1 MYIFVTK
8 KMSDMKKIQFFG
20 MIFILLSNL
29 VTMAQ
34 NPGESR
40 MMTDPS
46 VSNSH
51 IVFVYAN
58 DLWVSGLDGSDVTRL
73 TSNEGA
79 EFTPNFSPDGKT
91 IAFTGQYDGNTD
103 VFTIPVEGGIP
114 SRLTWHPD
122 ADFARGFTPD
132 GKSVL
137 FSSTRESFT
146 GGLPKFYLVPL
157 SGGFPEKLNLPS
169 GVYGSFSPDGKK
181 IAYNPYY
188 NAFQQWKNYRGGRIS
203 YIWICDL
210 STLAVEKIPQPAGG
224 CNDWRP
230 MWIGE
235 TVYFLS
241 DRNGEFNLFS
251 YDTRSGEIK
260 QLTRFSDF
268 PINSAGYGGG
278 RIVFEQ
284 AGYIHLFDLATNT
297 SKQLHI
303 RVPADLSN
311 LRPRYVSAA
320 KNIHF
325 SNLSPS
331 GARALFEAR
340 GDVITVPGEKGDPRN
355 LTNTPGVY
363 ERSPAWSPDGKK
375 IAWYSDESG
384 EYQLVVADQ
393 GSEGKTKVYPLTGAG
408 FYFDPIWSPDS
419 KMISFTDNGFNLF
432 YFDLAS
438 GKSKKIATEPIYDV
452 FGAMVPD
459 WSPDSKWI
467 TYGMITP
474 TNILRVYLYSL
485 DQDKSFPVT
494 DGLSDCSEPVF
505 DKSGKYLYFFGS
517 TDAGPVRQW
526 FDLSSED
533 MHMKNTLYITVLDK
547 TSPNPLLKE
556 SDEEKGTAEPARDKD
571 NKKDNKKDKNKEK
584 AKEDSTGT
592 AKTNVDIPGLADRIL
607 ALPIP
612 PGVYSSLSAG
622 PEKQIYFYENPASP
636 PTDGPVSG
644 KLHNFSLE
652 SRKDNVVLDALNGYT
667 LSFDKKKI
675 LYVLNDSWF
684 LAKTGDKIEAGKG
697 GLNLEAAQ
705 IRIDPPAEWRQMFEE
720 IWRINRDYF
729 YDPGMHGADWP
740 AMKKKYE
747 QFLPYLSCRDDFTR
761 LTRWLCSELSVGHSY
776 TFGGEQYRTPKNVP
790 VGLLGADYSV
800 DNGLYRFSKIYGGLN
815 WTPELRSPLTE
826 PGVDVKEGDYLLAV
840 NGKDLKAPMSIY
852 SQFDNTAGKLVNIR
866 VSSHPDGKDARVVQV
881 VPIESEGE
889 LRNRYWVENNL
900 KKVNEATQGRVAY
913 VYVPNT
919 GSAGHDYFKRYFFPQ
934 SDKDAIII
942 DERFNGGG
950 ELADYIIDIL
960 RRPYL
965 NYWATRYGDDI
976 KAPHA
981 AIQGPRVMLINEYA
995 GSGGDYLPWSFRK
1008 LNLGKLIGK
1017 RTWGGLVGILNFP
1030 GLMDGGYVTAPNV
1043 AFWNKEGWRIE
1054 NEGIPPDIEIEQ
1066 LPAEVAAGKDPQLDK
1081 AIQVVLDELKD
1092 NPPDKLVHPPYP
1104 VKVRK

>member
-1 MYIFVTK
+1 M
-8 KMSDMKKIQFFG
+8 KMMKYFPV
-20 MIFILLSNL
+20 MFIVFSCL
-29 VTMAQ
+29 VTRAQ
-34 NPGESR
+34 KPFESR

-46 VSNSH
+46 VSSSH

-58 DLWVSGLDGSDVTRL
+58 DLWVTDLDGANVIRL

-79 EFTPNFSPDGKT
+79 EFAPNFSPDGKT
-91 IAFTGQYDGNTD
+91 IAFTGQYDGNMD

-114 SRLTWHPD
+114 TRLTWHPD
-122 ADFARGFTPD
+122 PDVARGFTPD

-137 FSSTRESFT
+137 FSSPRESFSA
-146 GGLPKFYLVPL
+146 GLPKFYTVPIT
-157 SGGFPEKLNLPS
+157 GGFPEKLNLPS
-169 GVYGSFSPDGKK
+169 GVYGSYSPDGKK

-210 STLAVEKIPQPAGG
+210 SSLAVEKITQPTGG

-230 MWIGE
+230 MWIGDF
-235 TVYFLS
+235 VYFLS

-251 YDTRSGEIK
+251 YNTKSAEIK
-260 QLTRFSDF
+260 QLTQFKDF
-268 PINSAGYGGG
+268 PINSAGFGSGK
-278 RIVFEQ
+278 IVFEQ
-284 AGYIHLFDLATNT
+284 AGYIHLYDLASNT

-303 RVPADLSN
+303 HVPADLSGV
-311 LRPRYVSAA
+311 RQRYVSAA

-325 SNLSPS
+325 SNVSPS
-331 GARALFEAR
+331 GARAVFEAR
-340 GDVITVPGEKGDPRN
+340 GDVITVPGEKGDPKN

-375 IAWYSDESG
+375 MAWYSDESG
-384 EYQLVVADQ
+384 EYQLVIKDM
-393 GSEGKTKVYPLTGAG
+393 GEDGKTKSYPLDGKG
-408 FYFDPIWSPDS
+408 FYFDPYWSPDS
-419 KMISFTDNGFNLF
+419 KMISFTDNGFNL
-432 YFDLAS
+432 YYIDLAS
-438 GKSKKIATEPIYDV
+438 GKTKKIATEPIYDI
-452 FGAMVPD
+452 FGAMVPN

-467 TYGMITP
+467 TYGMVTP

-485 DQDKSFPVT
+485 DQDKTYPVS

-526 FDLSSED
+526 FDLSAED
-533 MHMKNTLYITVLDK
+533 MHMKNNVYIAVLDK

-556 SDEEKGTAEPARDKD
+556 SDEEKGTAEPAKDKD
-571 NKKDNKKDKNKEK
+571 KDKDKDKKKDKKSDK
-584 AKEDSTGT
+584 AKEDSASAT
-592 AKTNVDIPGLADRIL
+592 KTVIDVEGLADRIV

-612 PGVYSSLSAG
+612 PALYSLLSAG
-622 PEKQIYFYENPASP
+622 EEKQIYFLENPAFP
-636 PTDGPVSG
+636 PSNGPAAS

-652 SRKDNVVLDALNGYT
+652 SRKDNVVLDALNGYSI
-667 LSFDKKKI
+667 SFDKKKI
-675 LYVLNDSWF
+675 LYVLNDSWC
-684 LAKTGDKIEAGKG
+684 LTKTSDKIEAGKG
-697 GLNLEAAQ
+697 GLNLDAAQ
-705 IRIDPPAEWRQMFEE
+705 ILIDPRAEWQQMFNDA
-720 IWRINRDYF
+720 WRINRDFF
-729 YDPGMHGADWP
+729 YDPGMQGADWP

-747 QFLPYLSCRDDFTR
+747 QFLPVLSCRDDFTR
-761 LTRWLCSELSVGHSY
+761 VTRWMCSELSIGHSY
-776 TFGGEQYRTPKNVP
+776 TGGGEQYKTAKTVP
-790 VGLLGADYSV
+790 VGLLGADYTV
-800 DNGLYRFSKIYGGLN
+800 ENGYYRFSKIYGGLN

-826 PGVDVKEGDYLLAV
+826 PGVNVKEGDYLVAV
-840 NGKDLKAPMSIY
+840 DGKELKAPVSVY
-852 SQFDNTAGKLVNIR
+852 SLFENTAGKLVEIK
-866 VSSHPDGKDARVVQV
+866 VSAHADGKDPRVVQV
-881 VPIESEGE
+881 VPIESEAD

-900 KKVNEATQGRVAY
+900 RKVNEATKGRVAY

-919 GSAGHDYFKRYFFPQ
+919 SNAGHDYFKRYFFPQ

-981 AIQGPRVMLINEYA
+981 AIQGPKVMLINEYA
-995 GSGGDYLPWSFRK
+995 GSGGDYLPWSFRQ

-1030 GLMDGGYVTAPNV
+1030 GLMDGGFITSPNV
-1043 AFWNKEGWRIE
+1043 AFWNKDGWRIE
-1054 NEGIPPDIEIEQ
+1054 NEGIAPDIEVEQ
-1066 LPAEVAAGKDPQLDK
+1066 LPAEVAAGKDPQLEK
-1081 AIQVVLDELKD
+1081 GIQVVLDELKA
-1092 NPPDKLVHPPYP
+1092 NPPEKPVQPAYP
-1104 VKVRK
+1104 VRVRH

>member
-1 MYIFVTK
+1 
-8 KMSDMKKIQFFG
+8 MKTLQYLI
-20 MIFILLSNL
+20 MTLLLFSGL
-29 VTMAQ
+29 MTGAQ

-51 IVFVYAN
+51 IAFVYAN
-58 DLWVSGLDGSDVTRL
+58 DLWVAGLDGSNVTRL
-73 TSNEGA
+73 TSGEGG
-79 EFTPNFSPDGKT
+79 EFSPNFSPDGKI
-91 IAFTGQYDGNTD
+91 IAFTGQYDGNMD
-103 VFTIPVEGGIP
+103 VFTIPVEGGVP
-114 SRLTWHPD
+114 TRLTWHPD
-122 ADFARGFTPD
+122 ADLARGFSPD

-137 FSSTRESFT
+137 FSSTRESFS

-157 SGGFPEKLNLPS
+157 TGGFPEKLHKLN

-203 YIWICDL
+203 FIWICNLPD
-210 STLAVEKIPQPAGG
+210 LAVVKIPQPEGG

-230 MWIGE
+230 MWIGDY
-235 TVYFLS
+235 VYFLS

-251 YDTRSGEIK
+251 YDTRSTEIK

-268 PINSAGYGGG
+268 PINSAGYGAG
-278 RIVFEQ
+278 RIIFEQ
-284 AGYIHLFDLATNT
+284 AGYLHLFDLSTNA

-303 RVPADLSN
+303 HVPADLPN
-311 LRPRYVSAA
+311 LRPRFVSAA
-320 KNIHF
+320 KNIHY
-325 SNLSPS
+325 SNISPS
-331 GARALFEAR
+331 GARAVFEAR
-340 GDVITVPGEKGDPRN
+340 GDIVTVPGEKGDPRN

-375 IAWYSDESG
+375 MAWFSDASG
-384 EYQLVVADQ
+384 EYQLVVTEL
-393 GSEGKTKVYPLTGAG
+393 GSEGKSKSYPLNGKG
-408 FYFDPIWSPDS
+408 FYYNPTWSPDS
-419 KMISFTDNGFNLF
+419 KMISYTDNGFNL
-432 YFDLAS
+432 YWIDLAS
-438 GKSKKIATEPIYDV
+438 EKIKKIATEPIYDI
-452 FGAMVPD
+452 FGATIPD
-459 WSPDSKWI
+459 WSPDSRWI

-485 DQDKSFPVT
+485 DQDKSYPVT

-526 FDLSSED
+526 FDLSSQD
-533 MHMKNTLYITVLDK
+533 MRMKNSLYIAVLDK

-556 SDEEKGTAEPARDKD
+556 SDEEKGTEEKSKDADKE
-571 NKKDNKKDKNKEK
+571 KEKDKNKKKDKDK
-584 AKEDSTGT
+584 AKEDTAAA
-592 AKTNVDIPGLADRIL
+592 AKTVVDTEHLSDRIL
-607 ALPIP
+607 ALPVP
-612 PGVYSSLSAG
+612 AGVYSGLSAG
-622 PEKQIYFYENPASP
+622 PEKQIYFFENPSP
-636 PTDGPVSG
+636 DGNGPG
-644 KLHNFSLE
+644 KLHTFSLE
-652 SRKDNVVLDALNGYT
+652 SKKDNVVLDALNGYVV
-667 LSFDKKKI
+667 SFDKSKI
-675 LYVLNDSWF
+675 LYALNDAWF
-684 LAKTGDKIEAGKG
+684 LTKTGDKIEAGKG

-705 IRIDPPAEWRQMFEE
+705 IRIDPPAEWRQMYED

-740 AMKKKYE
+740 AMKARYE
-747 QFLPYLSCRDDFTR
+747 QFLPFLSCRDDFTR

-776 TFGGEQYRTPKNVP
+776 TFGGEQFRTAKTVP

-800 DNGLYRFSKIYGGLN
+800 ENGRYRFTKIYGGLN

-826 PGVDVKEGDYLLAV
+826 PGVDVKEGEYLLAV
-840 NGKDLKAPMSIY
+840 NGVDLKAPVSVY
-852 SQFDNTAGKLVNIR
+852 SLFENSAGKLTDIR
-866 VSSHPDGKDARVVQV
+866 VSPDPDGKDARVVKV
-881 VPIESEGE
+881 VPIESEGD
-889 LRNRYWVENNL
+889 LRNRYWVEDNL
-900 KKVNEATQGRVAY
+900 KKVTSATNGRVAY

-919 GSAGHDYFKRYFFPQ
+919 ANAGHDYFKRYFFPQ
-934 SDKDAIII
+934 SDRDAIII

-950 ELADYIIDIL
+950 SLADYIVDIL

-981 AIQGPRVMLINEYA
+981 SIQGPKVMLINEYA
-995 GSGGDYLPWSFRK
+995 GSGGDYLPWSFRQLK
-1008 LNLGKLIGK
+1008 LGTLIGK

-1030 GLMDGGYVTAPNV
+1030 GLMDGGFITAPNV
-1043 AFWNKEGWRIE
+1043 AFWNKDGWRIE
-1054 NEGIPPDIEIEQ
+1054 NEGIAPDIEVEQ
-1066 LPAEVAAGKDPQLDK
+1066 LPAEVAAGKDPQLEK
-1081 AIQVVLDELKD
+1081 AIQVVLEELKA
-1092 NPPDKLVHPPYP
+1092 NPPEKPVQPPYP

>member
-1 MYIFVTK
+1 MKTLKYLFVVPAIFFSFLMTV
-8 KMSDMKKIQFFG
+8 
-20 MIFILLSNL
+20 
-29 VTMAQ
+29 AQ

-46 VSNSH
+46 VSSSH

-58 DLWVSGLDGSDVTRL
+58 DLWVADLDGANVTRI

-79 EFTPNFSPDGKT
+79 EFSPNFSPDGKT

-103 VFTIPVEGGIP
+103 VFTIPVEGGVP
-114 SRLTWHPD
+114 TRLTWHPD

-132 GKSVL
+132 GMSVL

-157 SGGFPEKLNLPS
+157 TGGFPEKLNLPS
-169 GVYGSFSPDGKK
+169 GVYGSFSSDGKK

-203 YIWICDL
+203 FIWICDL

-230 MWIGE
+230 MWIGNY
-235 TVYFLS
+235 VYFLS

-251 YDTRSGEIK
+251 YDTQLKEIN
-260 QLTRFSDF
+260 QLTHFTDF

-278 RIVFEQ
+278 KIIFEQ
-284 AGYIHLFDLATNT
+284 AGYLHLYDLT
-297 SKQLHI
+297 SNSSTQLHI
-303 RVPADLSN
+303 HVPADLSTI
-311 LRPRYVSAA
+311 RPRYVSAA
-320 KNIHF
+320 KNIRY

-331 GARALFEAR
+331 GARAVFEAR
-340 GDVITVPGEKGDPRN
+340 GDIITVPAEKGDPRN

-363 ERSPAWSPDGKK
+363 ERNPAWSPDGKK
-375 IAWYSDESG
+375 IAWFSDESG
-384 EYQLVVADQ
+384 EYRLVIAGQ
-393 GSEGKTKVYPLTGAG
+393 GEEGKTKDYPLTGKG
-408 FYFDPIWSPDS
+408 FYYNPVWSPDN
-419 KMISFTDNGFNLF
+419 KMIAYSDNGFNL
-432 YFDLAS
+432 YYIDLVS
-438 GKSKKIATEPIYDV
+438 GKIKKIATEPLYDI
-452 FGAMVPD
+452 FQAMVPD
-459 WSPDSKWI
+459 WSPDSKWM
-467 TYGMITP
+467 TFAMITP

-485 DQDKSFPVT
+485 DQDKLYPVT

-533 MHMKNTLYITVLDK
+533 MHMKNSLYITVLDK

-556 SDEEKGTAEPARDKD
+556 SDEEKGTAEPEKDLNKDKD
-571 NKKDNKKDKNKEK
+571 KKDKKKDK
-584 AKEDSTGT
+584 AKEDSTSVS
-592 AKTNVDIPGLADRIL
+592 KIVIDIDHLTDRIL

-612 PGVYSSLSAG
+612 PGFYLALSAG
-622 PEKQIYFYENPASP
+622 PEKEIYFIENPAFPSP
-636 PTDGPVSG
+636 DGSFSG

-652 SRKDNVVLDALNGYT
+652 TKKDNVVLDALTYYN

-675 LYVLNDSWF
+675 LYNLKDSWF
-684 LAKTGDKIEAGKG
+684 LTKTGDKIEAGKG
-697 GLNLEAAQ
+697 ALNLDAAQ
-705 IRIDPPAEWRQMFEE
+705 IKIDPPAEWRQMFED
-720 IWRINRDYF
+720 IWRINRDFF
-729 YDPGMHGADWP
+729 YDPGMHGVDWP
-740 AMKKKYE
+740 AMKTKYA

-776 TFGGEQYRTPKNVP
+776 TFGGEQYRTAKTVP

-800 DNGLYRFSKIYGGLN
+800 ENGLYRFSKIYGGLN
-815 WTPELRSPLTE
+815 WSPELRSPLTE
-826 PGVDVKEGDYLLAV
+826 PGVDVKEGEYLLAV
-840 NGKDLKAPMSIY
+840 NGKDLKAPVSVY
-852 SQFDNTAGKLVNIR
+852 SLFENTAGKLTDIK
-866 VSSHPDGKDARVVQV
+866 VSSHADGSDSRLVKV

-900 KKVNEATQGRVAY
+900 KKVSEASNGRVAY

-919 GSAGHDYFKRYFFPQ
+919 STAGHDYFKRYFFPQ
-934 SDKDAIII
+934 SDRDGIII

-950 ELADYIIDIL
+950 DLADYIVDIL

-965 NYWATRYGDDI
+965 NYWATRYGEDI

-981 AIQGPRVMLINEYA
+981 AIQGPKVMLINEYA

-1043 AFWNKEGWRIE
+1043 AFWTKEGWRIE
-1054 NEGIPPDIEIEQ
+1054 NEGIAPDIEVEQ

-1081 AIQVVLDELKD
+1081 AIQVVLEELKE
-1092 NPPDKLVHPPYP
+1092 NPPEKPVQPPYP
-1104 VKVRK
+1104 VKVKK